1 MKKTNKVLVTG
12 AGGFIGSHLVEEL
25 IRKKFHVKAF
35 LKYNS
40 NSNLG
45 WLQSIKSKK
54 NLEIIYGDVR
64 DFDSIN
70 KAIKGSD
77 YIINLAAMISV
88 PYSFENPQ
96 SFVDTNVLGLL
107 NIIRSANLNKKKIKK
122 IVQISS
128 SEVYGNLMSKGKTN
142 LLETD
147 ILKSESPYA
156 ASKISSDHLATSMY
170 KALNLPIVVARPFN
184 TFGPRQSLRAVIPTI
199 ICQFLKPKNNKADIK
214 IGSTSTKRDFVY
226 VKDTVNGLIKIML
239 NRTNSGEIYNI
250 ATNNSHKVSDV
261 VKYISQITK
270 IQPQLKIK
278 TQRKRDSEVYEL
290 KGSNLKLYKS
300 TGWKPKYLNKNG
312 FKLALR
318 ETLLWFEKKEN
329 MKHYN
334 NVDSYH
340 I

>member
-1 MKKTNKVLVTG
+1 MKKKVLVTG

-25 IRKKFHVKAF
+25 IKKNFQVKAF

-45 WLQSIKSKK
+45 WLQNIKSKK

-70 KAIKGSD
+70 KAINGTE

-107 NIIRSANLNKKKIKK
+107 NIIRSANLNKNKIKK

-128 SEVYGNLMSKGKTN
+128 SEVYGNLMSKGKKN
-142 LLETD
+142 LLESD
-147 ILKSESPYA
+147 ILISESPYA
-156 ASKISSDHLATSMY
+156 ASKISSDHLAISMY

-184 TFGPRQSLRAVIPTI
+184 TFGPRQSMRAVIPTI
-199 ICQFLKPKNNKADIK
+199 ICQFLKNKKKSPEIK

-239 NRTNSGEIYNI
+239 NKKNNGEVFNI
-250 ATNNSHKVSDV
+250 ATDNSYKVSDIIKIV
-261 VKYISQITK
+261 SQITN
-270 IQPQLKIK
+270 LKPRLK
-278 TQRKRDSEVYEL
+278 VKNQRKRDSEVYEL
-290 KGSNLKLYKS
+290 RGSNLKLYKS
-300 TGWKPKYLNKNG
+300 TGWKPKYINKTG
-312 FKLALR
+312 FKIALR
-318 ETLLWFEKKEN
+318 ETLDWFNKIDN

-334 NVDSYH
+334 NVNSYH

>member
-1 MKKTNKVLVTG
+1 MKKKVLVTG

-25 IRKKFHVKAF
+25 LKKNFNVKAF

-45 WLQSIKSKK
+45 WIQNIKSNK

-70 KAIKGSD
+70 KAINGAE

-88 PYSFENPQ
+88 PYSFANPQ
-96 SFVDTNVLGLL
+96 SFLDTNVLGLL

-128 SEVYGNLMSKGKTN
+128 SEVYGNLMSKGKRN
-142 LLETD
+142 LLESD
-147 ILKSESPYA
+147 ILISESPYA
-156 ASKISSDHLATSMY
+156 ASKISSDHLAISMF

-184 TFGPRQSLRAVIPTI
+184 TFGPRQSMRAVIPTI
-199 ICQFLKPKNNKADIK
+199 ICQFLKNKKNKPNIK
-214 IGSTSTKRDFVY
+214 IGSVSTKRDFVY

-239 NRTNSGEIYNI
+239 KKNNNGNVYNI
-250 ATNNSHKVSDV
+250 ATNHSHKISEVI
-261 VKYISQITK
+261 KIISQFTNTK
-270 IQPQLKIK
+270 PNLVIK
-278 TQRKRDSEVYEL
+278 DKRKRESEVYEL

-300 TGWKPKYLNKNG
+300 TGWKPKYTNKSG
-312 FKLALR
+312 FKLALK
-318 ETLLWFEKKEN
+318 ETLDWFKKNEN
-329 MKHYN
+329 MNYYN
-334 NVDSYH
+334 NVNSYH